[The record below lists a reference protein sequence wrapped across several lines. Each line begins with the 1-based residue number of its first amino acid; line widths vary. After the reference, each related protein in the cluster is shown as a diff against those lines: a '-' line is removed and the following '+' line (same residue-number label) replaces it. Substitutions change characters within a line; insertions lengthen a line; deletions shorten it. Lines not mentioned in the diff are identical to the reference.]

1 MTQLVEL
8 QKHVGELEAAGVR
21 VYAITYDPQAALA
34 SFANRHGITYQ
45 LLADE
50 GSKVIERFG
59 ILNTL
64 IAPDDPAS
72 NPVTGQRFYGIPF
85 PGTYITDGNGV
96 VTEKHFFQNYEKR
109 VSAGTILDRAV
120 GRVLVHDQA
129 PQQEARDQSATVTAF
144 LADGELRK
152 DVASTLYVRVA
163 MDEGFHVYADPLPDG
178 FVATRV
184 EVGPVEGVEIG
195 AATYPATHAREFPQL
210 GVTLPV
216 YESSAVISVP
226 VMAEAEL
233 FGGAGRGA
241 GKQPAVAIPVKVTYQ
256 ACSET
261 VCYRPRTAELT
272 VTAPLAGL
280 VLPDLRKP

>member
-8 QKHVGELEAAGVR
+8 QKHAAELEAAGVR
-21 VYAITYDPQAALA
+21 LYAITYDPQPALA
-34 SFANRHGITYQ
+34 SFAAKHGITYQ
-45 LLADE
+45 LLSDD

-64 IAPDDPAS
+64 IDADDPAK

-85 PGTYITDGNGV
+85 PGTYVTDENGV
-96 VTEKHFFQNYEKR
+96 VTEKHFFQSYEKR

-129 PQQEARDQSATVTAF
+129 PQQETREQVATLTAF
-144 LADGELRK
+144 LADGELRR
-152 DVASTLYVRVA
+152 DVASTLYVRIA
-163 MDEGFHVYADPLPDG
+163 MDEGFHVYADPLPEG

-184 EVGPVEGVEIG
+184 AVGPVEGLVVGE
-195 AATYPATHAREFPQL
+195 AAYPPTQRREFPQL
-210 GVTLPV
+210 QVTLPV

-226 VMAEAEL
+226 VTGAAEL
-233 FGGAGRGA
+233 FAGGVGA
-241 GKQPAVAIPVKVTYQ
+241 GKQVAIPVRVTYQ

-272 VTAPLAGL
+272 VQAPLAGL
-280 VLPDLRKP
+280 VLPDFRK